1 MSTEPRTVTV
11 DVVVHRP
18 LNIDEPDW
26 CTGHPDA
33 HAEYKV
39 DIAHTGPEHVIAPA
53 GRELFRAF
61 LTQAPFSNVDRSIG
75 LYVEAAD
82 ITITHTPE
90 GIEQFADELTA
101 AAEQLRVLGREL
113 ARILAGGGR

>member
-1 MSTEPRTVTV
+1 MTGPRTVTV
-11 DVVVHRP
+11 HTLDHGPVTLTCP
-18 LNIDEPDW
+18 AW
-26 CTGHPDA
+26 CTGEHDESDVFRVDLA
-33 HAEYKV
+33 HDGV
-39 DIAHTGPEHVIAPA
+39 EHVIAPA